1 MTAIAEA
8 AVLTEPGVYEIPEA
22 IYHGDPV
29 PGGSLSS
36 SGAKRLLPPSCPAR
50 FRYEQ
55 DHPVVKDIFDF
66 GSAAHK
72 LVLGVGPDL
81 AVINARNWQTNK
93 AKDER
98 DAARAFG
105 QIPVLADDYEQVK
118 EMAAAI
124 RQHPIAGALFDPDR
138 GGKAE
143 QSLFW
148 PDHEFG
154 IWRRARLDWM
164 PDPNA
169 TGRFILGDYKTCV
182 AADKASVAKA
192 VANYGYYMQDAWYI
206 DAVAALGLADDAA
219 FLFVFQEKN
228 PPYLITVAELDYA
241 AIAAGREAN
250 RMAME
255 IYRDCKEIDR
265 WPGYGDDIELISLPA
280 WMRGRYSRGDF

>member
-1 MTAIAEA
+1 
-8 AVLTEPGVYEIPEA
+8 
-22 IYHGDPV
+22 
-29 PGGSLSS
+29 
-36 SGAKRLLPPSCPAR
+36 
-50 FRYEQ
+50 
-55 DHPVVKDIFDF
+55 
-66 GSAAHK
+66 
-72 LVLGVGPDL
+72 
-81 AVINARNWQTNK
+81 
-93 AKDER
+93 
-98 DAARAFG
+98 
-105 QIPVLADDYEQVK
+105 
-118 EMAAAI
+118 
-124 RQHPIAGALFDPDR
+124 
-138 GGKAE
+138 
-143 QSLFW
+143 
-148 PDHEFG
+148 
-154 IWRRARLDWM
+154 M

-169 TGRFILGDYKTCV
+169 PGRFILGDYKTCM